1 MSAFIIYGNE
11 APQIFYWQ
19 ECSDGFRWGRPKT
32 VTCIQPLKFEKVMEL
47 RMSAEGGFLTTRG
60 RGAKSYDKS

>member
-1 MSAFIIYGNE
+1 MSAFIICGNE
-11 APQIFYWQ
+11 PMDF
-19 ECSDGFRWGRPKT
+19 DGRPKT